1 MRVNALAV
9 AFASVAA
16 ATAAIAQPERV
27 IASAAAREDVE
38 LARRALEKIHP
49 GLYRY
54 TPKEEIDAGFARLEA
69 MCARDVTERE
79 FYAAISVLLAQI
91 RCSHTK
97 AEPSPAWA
105 AWREKAPSYV
115 PFRFVEEDGRMIVV
129 DSAVDSIHPGEEIV
143 RIDGTSTRA
152 LMASILDAV
161 PADGWTDGARR
172 FYLSSASD
180 LDESEFD
187 HFMPAFMEMGE
198 RVMLEVRGPGAGA
211 SRVERVELLTKE
223 ARRAGLSTPAPA
235 NNLDEAVS
243 LDIRGDVA
251 ILRVGTFVAYRKPIP
266 PEEIYRPLFEKVR
279 EANVSTLIL
288 DLRDN
293 GGGSDNAAIDLARFL
308 VDAPFEL
315 KTKAWVRAYDF
326 GDLADRLETWD
337 RSALHMPAEAFDDL
351 GNGYYQLK
359 SEDADAFTPLS
370 PTFTGRLIA
379 LCGPAN
385 ASGST
390 LFLAGLRDT
399 REVTLVGEPTGGS
412 AEGPTAGV
420 MFFLPL
426 PNSGINVR
434 IPAIRAVTGL
444 KGANPAG
451 GVDPDVLVVTTAAD
465 RAAGRDPVLER
476 ALEIAAN
483 RTP

>member
-9 AFASVAA
+9 ALAGF
-16 ATAAIAQPERV
+16 ATATGAIAQPERV
-27 IASAAAREDVE
+27 IASAGAREDVG

-69 MCARDVTERE
+69 MCEQDVTERQL
-79 FYAAISVLLAQI
+79 YAELSIVLAQI

-97 AEPSPAWA
+97 AEPSAAWS
-105 AWREKAPSYV
+105 AWRENAPSYV

-129 DSAVDSIHPGEEIV
+129 DCAVDSIRPGEEIV
-143 RIDGTSTRA
+143 RIDGTSTRH

-187 HFMPAFMEMGE
+187 HFLPAFVVMPE
-198 RVMLEVRGPGAGA
+198 RVTMEIRGPGEAA
-211 SRVERVELLTKE
+211 SRVEQIELVTRKVRRERLGAGE
-223 ARRAGLSTPAPA
+223 PAR
-235 NNLDEAVS
+235 NLDESVS
-243 LDIRGDVA
+243 LEIRGDVA
-251 ILRVGTFVAYRKPIP
+251 ILRVGTFVAYRKQIP
-266 PEEIYRPLFEKVR
+266 PEEIYRPLFEQISN
-279 EANVSTLIL
+279 ANVSTLIL
-288 DLRDN
+288 DLREN
-293 GGGSDNAAIDLARFL
+293 GGGSDDAAIDLARFL
-308 VDAPFEL
+308 VGAPFEWQ
-315 KTKAWVRAYDF
+315 TKAWLRTYDF

-337 RSALHMPAEAFDDL
+337 RSALHMPAEAFVDL
-351 GNGYYQLK
+351 GNGCFELK
-359 SEDADAFTPLS
+359 REECEPFTPLT
-370 PTFTGRLIA
+370 PTFAGRLIA

-390 LFLAGLRDT
+390 LFLAGLRDK
-399 REVTLVGEPTGGS
+399 RDVTLVGEPTGGS

-426 PNSGINVR
+426 PNSGIKVR

-444 KGANPAG
+444 EGANPAG
-451 GVDPDVLVVTTAAD
+451 GMDPDVLVVTTAAD
-465 RAAGRDPVLER
+465 RAAGRDPVLDR
-476 ALEIAAN
+476 ALKIAGAS
-483 RTP
+483 TP